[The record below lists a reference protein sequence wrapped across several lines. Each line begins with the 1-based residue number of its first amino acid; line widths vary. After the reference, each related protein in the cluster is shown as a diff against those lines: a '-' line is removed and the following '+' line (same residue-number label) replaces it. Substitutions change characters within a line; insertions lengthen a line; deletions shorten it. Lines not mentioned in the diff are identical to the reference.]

1 MPPQAAPEP
10 SGKRPWLWVR
20 SLIRE
25 IRSMAARWQRRK
37 LVLPPERRFFPGLE
51 LRQLLQQHRKLRR
64 IPACKRLGPLDWI
77 LISVWALLPKLA
89 HSPVLRPRLAPSRP
103 PRSRPISDSISIWVA
118 RRKSRL
124 LLLMPPN

>member
-10 SGKRPWLWVR
+10 NGKRPWLWVR

-25 IRSMAARWQRRK
+25 IRSMAARRRQRK
-37 LVLPPERRFFPGLE
+37 LVLPPERRFFPGPE
-51 LRQLLQQHRKLRR
+51 LRQLRQQQRKLVLLPESRFFPGPELQQHRKLRR

-89 HSPVLRPRLAPSRP
+89 HSPVLRPRLAPPRP
-103 PRSRPISDSISIWVA
+103 PRS
-118 RRKSRL
+118 
-124 LLLMPPN
+124 